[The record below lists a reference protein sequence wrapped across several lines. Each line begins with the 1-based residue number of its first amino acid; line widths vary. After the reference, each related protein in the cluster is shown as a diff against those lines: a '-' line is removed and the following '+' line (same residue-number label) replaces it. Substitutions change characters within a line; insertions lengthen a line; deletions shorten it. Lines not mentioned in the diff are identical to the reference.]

1 MSINIINFPKETY
14 LGIRI
19 DQIVIGI
26 IFPKTEVEKHK
37 KDIEEKRANLVF
49 VIVLLKLRQ
58 FFADAIK
65 EGKLQMQA
73 KEMEQVTVNIA
84 KNYCKTI
91 K

>member
-1 MSINIINFPKETY
+1 MSINIISFPKETY

-26 IFPKTEVEKHK
+26 TFPKAVVDKHK
-37 KDIEEKRANLVF
+37 RDIEEKRANLVF

-58 FFADAIK
+58 FFGDAIK

-84 KNYCKTI
+84 KSYCKTI

>member
-14 LGIRI
+14 LGVRI

-26 IFPKTEVEKHK
+26 TFPKTEVEKHK

-58 FFADAIK
+58 FFGDAIK
-65 EGKLQMQA
+65 EGKLQMGA
-73 KEMEQVTVNIA
+73 KEMERITVNIA
-84 KNYCKTI
+84 KSYCKTI
-91 K
+91 N

>member
-26 IFPKTEVEKHK
+26 TFPKAVVDKHK
-37 KDIEEKRANLVF
+37 RDIEEQKTNLVF

-73 KEMEQVTVNIA
+73 KEMEQITVNIA
-84 KNYCKTI
+84 KSYCKTI
-91 K
+91 R